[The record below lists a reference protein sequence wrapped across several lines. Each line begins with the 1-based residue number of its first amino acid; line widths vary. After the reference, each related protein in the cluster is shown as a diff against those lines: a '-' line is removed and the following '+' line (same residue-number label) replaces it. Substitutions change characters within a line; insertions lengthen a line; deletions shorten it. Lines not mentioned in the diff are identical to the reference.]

1 MAGHTKW
8 YRPPEGTRGSSFE
21 GKGWRV
27 DTLAP
32 VAPTH
37 SAKEKPVLKKATS
50 HASLIVQ
57 SSVEL
62 YRELTISALRLVR
75 R

>member
-1 MAGHTKW
+1 MVDQTKR
-8 YRPPEGTRGSSFE
+8 YRPPEGTRGRSFE

-32 VAPTH
+32 VAPTY
-37 SAKEKPVLKKATS
+37 SAKEKPVLKKATR

-62 YRELTISALRLVR
+62 YRELTLSALRLVR